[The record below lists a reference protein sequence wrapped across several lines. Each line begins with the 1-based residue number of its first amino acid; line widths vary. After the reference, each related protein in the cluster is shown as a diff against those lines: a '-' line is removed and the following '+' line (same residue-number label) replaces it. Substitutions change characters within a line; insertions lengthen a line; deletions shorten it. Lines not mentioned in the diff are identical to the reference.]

1 MLGKRSDQKGLW
13 EADRLYLDYVGK
25 DTFYGLLASLRGQ
38 LFSDDD
44 FAEIYCPDNGRDSV
58 PPSLLATALL
68 LQTYDKVSDA
78 EAKARADF
86 DIRWKVA
93 LGIEIEDRPFAK
105 STLQLFRAQ
114 LILHDKVREV
124 FEGSLR
130 LARQSGYL
138 KKRGMRV
145 ALDTTYIL
153 GRGAVK
159 DTYNLLADGIVKLL
173 RVLAVVANTTV
184 GEWAEAQGYEKYFG
198 SSIKGEATIDWS
210 DRKAR
215 AALLGEIVADAD
227 RLLELARQAWVE
239 LPEDSGQRQSIVD
252 GAELLG
258 QLLLQDVERKSGDGD
273 GDAAD
278 DDDGV
283 SIRDGVSKD
292 RMLSVHDP
300 ELRHGHK
307 SSRRRFNGH
316 KAAIVVDTDSQLI
329 TAVDV
334 LPGNAPDN
342 LGALELVEQSE
353 ASTGS
358 VVEEAMGDA
367 AYGDGGTRQTFADA
381 GRRLV
386 AKVPGRPDRK
396 HYPKNDFHLDLAA
409 GSCTCPAGQVTHAI
423 VPAGKRTDRAGRVY
437 RLQAFQFDGAV
448 CGVCPLRPQCI
459 AAQGRKGRRV
469 LIHPQEGMLQ
479 QARALQQ
486 SADYDEYRARRV
498 VVEHRLARLVQ
509 LGIRQSR
516 YFGRVKTKFQLY
528 LAATVANLTLVA
540 GKIGLL
546 GSTDGGAAGH
556 RVARNDVHAV
566 VANAAANFSAV
577 RLGQL
582 WSLILLTSALLPQL
596 HFQIRAFRPL
606 GGLRGIGLHE
616 TAVAVGQVQH
626 EVVHLPL
633 HSANDR
639 LPLPEITLGVA
650 RRMGQRHE
658 HLLRPP
664 PTLPDVVLDYGV
676 LTLKTVLIPETL
688 EDAPGR
694 VPLLP
699 GNFAIAFQYR
709 VDHAGEGL
717 ILSLSKGWVAVVG
730 LPADSLAAPR
740 VQHLAHRVPVQAERP
755 GGFPNAHPL
764 HQAGPARPKIHLHC
778 KHPLH
783 LPQADSQ
790 PFRRRW
796 TVQFPNATIRRSSRP
811 RGPIS
816 RRH

>member
-13 EADRLYLDYVGK
+13 EADRLYLDYVGQ

-105 STLQLFRAQ
+105 STLQMFRAQ

-173 RVLAVVANTTV
+173 RVLATVANIAV
-184 GEWAEAQGYEKYFG
+184 GEWAEGQGYERYFG
-198 SSIKGEATIDWS
+198 SSIKGEAVIDWS

-215 AALLGEIVADAD
+215 RKLLGEIVADAD

-239 LPEDSGQRQSIVD
+239 LPEDSVQRQSIVA

-258 QLLLQDVERKSGDGD
+258 QLLLQDVERKSGDA
-273 GDAAD
+273 DAA
-278 DDDGV
+278 DDGV

-358 VVEEAMGDA
+358 VVDEAMGDA
-367 AYGDGGTRQTFADA
+367 AYGDGGTRQTFAEA

-396 HYPKNDFHLDLAA
+396 HFPKNDFHLDLAA
-409 GSCTCPAGQVTHAI
+409 GSCTCPAGQVTGAI
-423 VPAGKRTDRAGRVY
+423 VPAGKRTDGASRVY

-448 CGVCPLRPQCI
+448 CGVCPLRSQCI

-469 LIHPQEGMLQ
+469 LIHPQEALLQ

-516 YFGRVKTKFQLY
+516 YFGKVKTKFQLY

-540 GKIGLL
+540 GKIGLS
-546 GSTDGGAAGH
+546 GSTGGGPAGH
-556 RVARNDVHAV
+556 RVVRNDVRAV
-566 VANAAANFSAV
+566 VANAAANFSV
-577 RLGQL
+577 IRLGQL
-582 WSLILLTSALLPQL
+582 WSVILLTSALLPQL
-596 HFQIRAFRPL
+596 HFQIRAFRP
-606 GGLRGIGLHE
+606 
-616 TAVAVGQVQH
+616 
-626 EVVHLPL
+626 
-633 HSANDR
+633 
-639 LPLPEITLGVA
+639 
-650 RRMGQRHE
+650 
-658 HLLRPP
+658 
-664 PTLPDVVLDYGV
+664 
-676 LTLKTVLIPETL
+676 
-688 EDAPGR
+688 
-694 VPLLP
+694 
-699 GNFAIAFQYR
+699 
-709 VDHAGEGL
+709 
-717 ILSLSKGWVAVVG
+717 
-730 LPADSLAAPR
+730 
-740 VQHLAHRVPVQAERP
+740 
-755 GGFPNAHPL
+755 GF
-764 HQAGPARPKIHLHC
+764 
-778 KHPLH
+778 
-783 LPQADSQ
+783 
-790 PFRRRW
+790 
-796 TVQFPNATIRRSSRP
+796 
-811 RGPIS
+811 
-816 RRH
+816 

>member
-1 MLGKRSDQKGLW
+1 MDGTACQ
-13 EADRLYLDYVGK
+13 
-25 DTFYGLLASLRGQ
+25 
-38 LFSDDD
+38 
-44 FAEIYCPDNGRDSV
+44 
-58 PPSLLATALL
+58 PSLLATALL

-105 STLQLFRAQ
+105 STLQMFRAQ

-124 FEGSLR
+124 FESSLR

-173 RVLAVVANTTV
+173 RVLAAMANIAV
-184 GEWAEAQGYEKYFG
+184 GEWAEGQRYDKYLG

-215 AALLGEIVADAD
+215 RKLLGEIVADAD
-227 RLLELARQAWVE
+227 RLLALARQAWVE
-239 LPEDSGQRQSIVD
+239 LPEDSAQRQSIVD

-258 QLLLQDVERKSGDGD
+258 QLLLQDVERKNGD
-273 GDAAD
+273 GDADAD
-278 DDDGV
+278 AADDGV
-283 SIRDGVSKD
+283 SVRDGVSKD
-292 RMLSVHDP
+292 RMPSVHDP

-342 LGALELVEQSE
+342 LGALELVERSE

-367 AYGDGGTRQTFADA
+367 AYGDGGTRQTFAEA

-396 HYPKNDFHLDLAA
+396 HFPKNDFHLDLAA
-409 GSCTCPAGQVTHAI
+409 GSCTCPAGQVTGAI
-423 VPAGKRTDRAGRVY
+423 VPAGKRTDGAGRVY

-448 CGVCPLRPQCI
+448 CGVCPLRPECI
-459 AAQGRKGRRV
+459 AAQGSKGRRV
-469 LIHPQEGMLQ
+469 LIHPQEALLQ

-486 SADYDEYRARRV
+486 SPAYDEYRARRV

-509 LGIRQSR
+509 LGIRQAR
-516 YFGRVKTKFQLY
+516 YFGRVKTRFQLY

-540 GKIGLL
+540 GKIGLS
-546 GSTDGGAAGH
+546 GSTGGGTAGH
-556 RVARNDVHAV
+556 RVVLNDVHAV
-566 VANAAANFSAV
+566 VANAAANFSVV

-582 WSLILLTSALLPQL
+582 WSLILFVSALLPQL
-596 HFQIRAFRPL
+596 HFQIRAFRP
-606 GGLRGIGLHE
+606 
-616 TAVAVGQVQH
+616 
-626 EVVHLPL
+626 
-633 HSANDR
+633 
-639 LPLPEITLGVA
+639 
-650 RRMGQRHE
+650 
-658 HLLRPP
+658 
-664 PTLPDVVLDYGV
+664 
-676 LTLKTVLIPETL
+676 
-688 EDAPGR
+688 
-694 VPLLP
+694 
-699 GNFAIAFQYR
+699 
-709 VDHAGEGL
+709 
-717 ILSLSKGWVAVVG
+717 
-730 LPADSLAAPR
+730 
-740 VQHLAHRVPVQAERP
+740 
-755 GGFPNAHPL
+755 GF
-764 HQAGPARPKIHLHC
+764 
-778 KHPLH
+778 
-783 LPQADSQ
+783 
-790 PFRRRW
+790 
-796 TVQFPNATIRRSSRP
+796 
-811 RGPIS
+811 
-816 RRH
+816 

>member
-105 STLQLFRAQ
+105 STLQMFRAQ

-124 FEGSLR
+124 FESSLR

-173 RVLAVVANTTV
+173 RVLAAMANIAV
-184 GEWAEAQGYEKYFG
+184 GEWAEGQRYDKYLG

-215 AALLGEIVADAD
+215 RKLLGEIVADAD
-227 RLLELARQAWVE
+227 RLLALARQAWVE
-239 LPEDSGQRQSIVD
+239 LPEDSGQRQSIVA

-258 QLLLQDVERKSGDGD
+258 QLLLQDVERKNGD
-273 GDAAD
+273 GDADAD
-278 DDDGV
+278 AADDGV
-283 SIRDGVSKD
+283 SVRDGVSKD
-292 RMLSVHDP
+292 RMPSVHDP

-342 LGALELVEQSE
+342 LGALELVERSE

-367 AYGDGGTRQTFADA
+367 AYGDGGTRQTFAEA

-396 HYPKNDFHLDLAA
+396 HFPKNDFHLDLAA
-409 GSCTCPAGQVTHAI
+409 GSCTCPAGQVTGAI
-423 VPAGKRTDRAGRVY
+423 VPAGKRTDGAGRVY

-448 CGVCPLRPQCI
+448 CGVCPLRPECI
-459 AAQGRKGRRV
+459 AAQGSKGRRV
-469 LIHPQEGMLQ
+469 LIHPQEALLQ

-486 SADYDEYRARRV
+486 SPAYDEYRARRV

-509 LGIRQSR
+509 LGIRQAR
-516 YFGRVKTKFQLY
+516 YFGRVKTRFQLY

-540 GKIGLL
+540 GKIGLS
-546 GSTDGGAAGH
+546 GSTGGGTAGH
-556 RVARNDVHAV
+556 RVVLNDVHAV
-566 VANAAANFSAV
+566 VANAAANFSVV

-582 WSLILLTSALLPQL
+582 WSLILFVSALLPQL
-596 HFQIRAFRPL
+596 HFQIRAFRP
-606 GGLRGIGLHE
+606 
-616 TAVAVGQVQH
+616 
-626 EVVHLPL
+626 
-633 HSANDR
+633 
-639 LPLPEITLGVA
+639 
-650 RRMGQRHE
+650 
-658 HLLRPP
+658 
-664 PTLPDVVLDYGV
+664 
-676 LTLKTVLIPETL
+676 
-688 EDAPGR
+688 
-694 VPLLP
+694 
-699 GNFAIAFQYR
+699 
-709 VDHAGEGL
+709 
-717 ILSLSKGWVAVVG
+717 
-730 LPADSLAAPR
+730 
-740 VQHLAHRVPVQAERP
+740 
-755 GGFPNAHPL
+755 GF
-764 HQAGPARPKIHLHC
+764 
-778 KHPLH
+778 
-783 LPQADSQ
+783 
-790 PFRRRW
+790 
-796 TVQFPNATIRRSSRP
+796 
-811 RGPIS
+811 
-816 RRH
+816 

>member
-1 MLGKRSDQKGLW
+1 MGSGPV
-13 EADRLYLDYVGK
+13 YLDYVGK
-25 DTFYGLLASLRGQ
+25 ETFYGLLASLRGQ

-68 LQTYDKVSDA
+68 LQTYDKVSDV

-105 STLQLFRAQ
+105 STLQMFRAQ

-124 FEGSLR
+124 FESSLR

-173 RVLAVVANTTV
+173 RALAAVANIAV
-184 GEWAEAQGYEKYFG
+184 EEWAEVQGYERYFG
-198 SSIKGEATIDWS
+198 SSIKGEAAIDWS

-239 LPEDSGQRQSIVD
+239 LPEESAQRQSIVD

-258 QLLLQDVERKSGDGD
+258 QLLLQDVERKSGDAD
-273 GDAAD
+273 AHADAAD
-278 DDDGV
+278 DGV
-283 SIRDGVSKD
+283 SLRDGVSKD
-292 RMLSVHDP
+292 RMPSVHDP

-342 LGALELVEQSE
+342 LGALELVGQSE

-358 VVEEAMGDA
+358 VVDEAMGDA

-386 AKVPGRPDRK
+386 AKAPGRPDRRHFPK
-396 HYPKNDFHLDLAA
+396 HDFHLDLAA

-423 VPAGKRTDRAGRVY
+423 VPAGKRTDGAGRVY
-437 RLQAFQFDGAV
+437 RLQAFQFAGAV
-448 CGVCPLRPQCI
+448 CGVCPLRSQCI
-459 AAQGRKGRRV
+459 AAQGRQGRRV
-469 LIHPQEGMLQ
+469 LIHPQEAMLQ

-509 LGIRQSR
+509 LGIRQAR

-540 GKIGLL
+540 GKIGLS
-546 GSTDGGAAGH
+546 GSIGGGAAGH
-556 RVARNDVHAV
+556 RVVRNDVRAV

-582 WSLILLTSALLPQL
+582 WSLILFVSALLPKSL
-596 HFQIRAFRPL
+596 SPTRAFRP
-606 GGLRGIGLHE
+606 
-616 TAVAVGQVQH
+616 
-626 EVVHLPL
+626 
-633 HSANDR
+633 
-639 LPLPEITLGVA
+639 
-650 RRMGQRHE
+650 
-658 HLLRPP
+658 
-664 PTLPDVVLDYGV
+664 
-676 LTLKTVLIPETL
+676 
-688 EDAPGR
+688 
-694 VPLLP
+694 
-699 GNFAIAFQYR
+699 
-709 VDHAGEGL
+709 
-717 ILSLSKGWVAVVG
+717 
-730 LPADSLAAPR
+730 
-740 VQHLAHRVPVQAERP
+740 
-755 GGFPNAHPL
+755 GF
-764 HQAGPARPKIHLHC
+764 
-778 KHPLH
+778 
-783 LPQADSQ
+783 
-790 PFRRRW
+790 
-796 TVQFPNATIRRSSRP
+796 
-811 RGPIS
+811 
-816 RRH
+816 